1 MPHTSNLTLG
11 DKLREH
17 RENRGMTLDALAEV
31 TKVKRSLLAD
41 LERDDVSRLP
51 TGIYGR
57 AIIREYGKAIGFP
70 ARELIEGLR
79 VFETVDSQS
88 VAPRGDVASGDR
100 GSDFRLMLAD
110 ASSLTRSVVYGRLW
124 DALGALAL
132 VLLAGCL
139 VTLIGGFP
147 YWSVTGIIALIWYP
161 ITAVLGDRTL
171 TRMVKSARRRSWPL
185 RRTITVGQIAE
196 SVRGLFEGARK
207 RKIDIPPIDN
217 Y

>member
-1 MPHTSNLTLG
+1 
-11 DKLREH
+11 
-17 RENRGMTLDALAEV
+17 MTLDALAEV

-51 TGIYGR
+51 TGIYRR

-70 ARELIEGLR
+70 AHELVEGLR
-79 VFETVDSQS
+79 VFETADSQS
-88 VAPRGDVASGDR
+88 VAPRGDIALGDG

-110 ASSLTRSVVYGRLW
+110 ASVTRGVVYERLW

-132 VLLAGCL
+132 VLLAGCA

-147 YWSVTGIIALIWYP
+147 YWKVTGIVALIWYP
-161 ITAVLGDRTL
+161 ITAVLGDRWL
-171 TRMVKSARRRSWPL
+171 TRMVMSARRRSWPL
-185 RRTITVGQIAE
+185 RRTITVSRIAD
-196 SVRGLFEGARK
+196 SVRGLRKGARK
-207 RKIDIPPIDN
+207 IHVPPVDN

>member
-1 MPHTSNLTLG
+1 MPHSSNLTLG
-11 DKLREH
+11 DRLREH

-41 LERDDVSRLP
+41 LERDDISRLP
-51 TGIYGR
+51 TGIYRR

-79 VFETVDSQS
+79 IFETVDSQS
-88 VAPRGDVASGDR
+88 VAPRGDVTLGDR
-100 GSDFRLMLAD
+100 DSDFRLMLAD
-110 ASSLTRSVVYGRLW
+110 ASSLARSVVYGRLW

-147 YWSVTGIIALIWYP
+147 YWSGTGIIALIWYP
-161 ITAVLGDRTL
+161 ITAVLGDRSL
-171 TRMVKSARRRSWPL
+171 TRMVTSARRRSWPL
-185 RRTITVGQIAE
+185 RRTITVWQIVD
-196 SVRGLFEGARK
+196 SVRGLRKGARK
-207 RKIDIPPIDN
+207 RKIHVRPIDN